1 MFHVGIILVLIS
13 ILTGF
18 ILEGGNIFILFQ
30 PYATFI
36 IVGTA
41 LGIFITSNP
50 HTLLKSLWMNIFKIH
65 HGSPYRREDYLEML
79 TFMYYFFKYVKNKGF
94 LAIERDIETPSK
106 SPIFREFPK
115 FLMQREAVIFFC
127 DYMRMGVLGYDKSH
141 EMEQLIE
148 DHLQVK
154 KNYIR
159 ELSLALFRLA
169 DALPAVGIMAAVLG
183 VINAMSSINAE
194 PAILGHKIAAALMG
208 TFIGITISYCLIFP
222 LSSYLEKYGADEV
235 RFLEAMKSGFLS
247 FMRGNHP
254 NIAVEFARQ
263 MIPANFKP
271 SYIEL
276 ERAIE
281 KHRINRKV
289 AKNVRREAAII
300 AR

>member
-1 MFHVGIILVLIS
+1 MFHVGIILVVIS
-13 ILTGF
+13 ILAGF
-18 ILEGGNIFILFQ
+18 VLEGGNVYILFQ
-30 PYATFI
+30 PYATLI

-50 HTLLKSLWMNIFKIH
+50 KTLLRSLWKNVFKIH

-79 TFMYYFFKYVKNKGF
+79 TFMYYFFKYVKSKGF
-94 LAIERDIETPSK
+94 ISVEKDIETPSK

-127 DYMRMGVLGYDKSH
+127 DYMRLGVLGYEKSA

-148 DHLQVK
+148 DQLQVK

-194 PAILGHKIAAALMG
+194 PAVLGHKIGAALMG

-247 FMRGNHP
+247 FIKGNHP
-254 NIAVEFARQ
+254 TIAVEFARQ

-271 SYIEL
+271 SFVEL
-276 ERAIE
+276 EKAIE
-281 KHRINRKV
+281 KHKINRKI
-289 AKNVRREAAII
+289 AKNVRRETATVTG
-300 AR
+300 